1 MLPGETDKDEPG
13 EAMMSQMENMLKK
26 VSQSALLALALA
38 TALPGVANADTY
50 GCVSKVTDGAQK
62 LLLAE
67 TKALAGCAIS
77 FAKGAVSNLIPCAA
91 AFANTTVKGAQDK
104 LVADTTAACGTTLP
118 AFGLSSLT
126 APPQLAIGHSVD
138 LYKDL
143 FGQNP
148 NATTLKDI
156 NGLKCQDTLRKAMGS
171 CQDTRVKE
179 FEACLKTASKNG
191 SFASVAA
198 ISACLGAGGNEEP
211 DAKGK
216 IDKACFSAIRDKVIP
231 VCTSLG
237 VQTASALPGC
247 NATTAEGAATC
258 MKQRSLCRICT
269 LANAMY
275 GTTKD
280 CDLSDDGDDAN
291 SSCPEPLACG
301 DGVVDGNEAC
311 DDGNASNGDGCSS
324 TCTIET
330 GWSCGDTGCTPVHGD
345 GAIKGQPHLS
355 QQLTARRLLLEQ
367 YDRSR
372 LRLQRPAQ
380 HLRRRLRQR
389 PPARLRAVRRR
400 QQDECRRLLLH
411 LHDRIRIRLQ
421 RCPEQLPRQEL
432 RRHLPGLPRGVR
444 TGQLRQR

>member
-77 FAKGAVSNLIPCAA
+77 FAKGTVSNLIPCAA

-156 NGLKCQDTLRKAMGS
+156 NGLKCQDTLR
-171 CQDTRVKE
+171 
-179 FEACLKTASKNG
+179 
-191 SFASVAA
+191 
-198 ISACLGAGGNEEP
+198 
-211 DAKGK
+211 
-216 IDKACFSAIRDKVIP
+216 
-231 VCTSLG
+231 
-237 VQTASALPGC
+237 
-247 NATTAEGAATC
+247 
-258 MKQRSLCRICT
+258 
-269 LANAMY
+269 
-275 GTTKD
+275 
-280 CDLSDDGDDAN
+280 
-291 SSCPEPLACG
+291 
-301 DGVVDGNEAC
+301 
-311 DDGNASNGDGCSS
+311 
-324 TCTIET
+324 
-330 GWSCGDTGCTPVHGD
+330 
-345 GAIKGQPHLS
+345 
-355 QQLTARRLLLEQ
+355 
-367 YDRSR
+367 
-372 LRLQRPAQ
+372 
-380 HLRRRLRQR
+380 
-389 PPARLRAVRRR
+389 
-400 QQDECRRLLLH
+400 
-411 LHDRIRIRLQ
+411 
-421 RCPEQLPRQEL
+421 
-432 RRHLPGLPRGVR
+432 
-444 TGQLRQR
+444 